1 MEQTHHYHS
10 YGSQE
15 SNYKEKNN
23 YEEKNLN
30 PVFGPSRMLNL
41 GQITF
46 LKGPKD
52 RFLTFLNF
60 SNLVAHMRGCAEFAP
75 SIFDEK

>member
-10 YGSQE
+10 YGPQE
-15 SNYKEKNN
+15 SNYKEKKN

-46 LKGPKD
+46 LKGQ
-52 RFLTFLNF
+52 
-60 SNLVAHMRGCAEFAP
+60 
-75 SIFDEK
+75 